1 MSKVNIQ
8 KLLQDKAEKE
18 LKWSK
23 VERDALRQKIKQLQM
38 QLDDLEF
45 AVMVHQINVDKY
57 AAVSNDK

>member
-23 VERDALRQKIKQLQM
+23 AERDALRQKIKQLQM

>member
-1 MSKVNIQ
+1 MSKVNVQ

-23 VERDALRQKIKQLQM
+23 GERDALREKIKQLQM